1 MNDFNLLPAKH
12 VRTQAIKRRLWFWI
26 VGATLY
32 TASITIGAIATY
44 AGTSPSRAASQRE
57 RAEIEATIDS
67 GKKEIAQLN
76 KQLAEARH
84 RLKTAAEVSKHPD
97 WSILLKVLAD
107 LRDPTM
113 VLDGVELRKVTA
125 EVPAKPTA
133 NKKKPAAGT
142 ETRFVLKLSGL
153 AQSLESVPPFVL
165 RLEAIK
171 LFSSVKLV
179 ESRAA
184 DLNTKQ
190 VAMFRVE
197 CTMIDAEGGTP

>member
-12 VRTQAIKRRLWFWI
+12 VRTQAIKRRLWIWV
-26 VGATLY
+26 VGAGLY
-32 TASITIGAIATY
+32 TASIAMGAIATY
-44 AGTSPSRAASQRE
+44 AGTSPSRAANQRE

-67 GKKEIAQLN
+67 GKKDIAQLN

-84 RLKTAAEVSKHPD
+84 RLKTTAEVSKHPD

-113 VLDGVELRKVTA
+113 VLDGVELRKVAA
-125 EVPAKPTA
+125 EVSAKPTA
-133 NKKKPAAGT
+133 NKRKSTTTA
-142 ETRFVLKLSGL
+142 ETRFVLKLSGF
-153 AQSLESVPPFVL
+153 AQSLESVPSFVL

-190 VAMFRVE
+190 VALFRVE
-197 CTMIDAEGGTP
+197 CSLIDAEGGAP